1 MSALER
7 GTEQWL
13 RAAVD
18 SAPSGLLMADQAGRI
33 VLVNREV
40 ERMFGYDRAEL
51 MGLPVDI
58 LVPERFRRH
67 HPGFRAGFQAD
78 PHTRAM
84 GAGRDLYGLRKDG
97 TEIPLEIGLNPV
109 VTDEGAFVLSSIVDI
124 SERKRAEA
132 ERLRLEEH
140 LRQAQKMEAVGTL
153 AGGIAHDFNNIL
165 GAIMGYSELLLHA
178 GADPSARRDLEEI
191 LQFCRRGKG
200 LVERILAFS
209 RRQDPS
215 RRPVDVQQ
223 PLEEVTRLLE
233 ATINPGIRIRTRLGG
248 DVPHVMANPAALH
261 QVLMNL
267 GMNAVQ
273 AMPAGGELEF
283 SVDSTYVTDSVAR
296 AHPRL
301 REGPHVVLEVK
312 DTGGGMPSHVKER
325 AFEPFFTTKPPGEG
339 TGLGLSVVHGIVVEH
354 GGAVDIVSAPG
365 EGTTV
370 RCFLPALE
378 KEQTEGPVAGTAYP
392 KGNGERILYV
402 DDEPGLAAVGG
413 RRLALLGFLPE
424 TFTDPRM
431 ALERIEADP
440 ARYDLVITDYLMPL
454 MSGLQLSRAVR
465 AARADLPILLLTG
478 HMEDLPVEALHASGI
493 ARLVKKP
500 AQMEDLALAI
510 LDVLGGEDP
519 GRPTDPEE
527 PSPARG

>member
-1 MSALER
+1 MNTLQP
-7 GTEQWL
+7 GMEQWL
-13 RAAVD
+13 RAALD
-18 SAPSGLLMADQAGRI
+18 SAPSGLLMADRDGRI

-58 LVPERFRRH
+58 LVPERFRGH
-67 HPGFRAGFQAD
+67 HPAFRAGFQAD

-109 VTDEGAFVLSSIVDI
+109 VTDDGTFVLSSIVDI
-124 SERKRAEA
+124 TERKRAEL

-165 GAIMGYSELLLHA
+165 GAIMGYSELILHE
-178 GADPSARRDLEEI
+178 GADPSTQRDLEEI

-215 RRPVDVQQ
+215 RRAVSLQQ
-223 PLEEVTRLLE
+223 PLEEVTRLLG
-233 ATINPGIRIRTRLGG
+233 ATVHPGIRIRTRLAS
-248 DVPHVMANPAALH
+248 DLPQVMANPAALH

-273 AMPAGGELEF
+273 AMPSGGELEF
-283 SVDSTYVTDSVAR
+283 RVDSTYVTDSIAR

-301 REGPHVVLEVK
+301 REGWHLVLEVK
-312 DTGGGMPSHVKER
+312 DSGSGMPEHVRER
-325 AFEPFFTTKPPGEG
+325 AFEPFYTTKPPGEG

-354 GGAVDIVSAPG
+354 GGAVDIVSSPG
-365 EGTTV
+365 EGTSV
-370 RCFLPALE
+370 RCVLPALE
-378 KEQTEGPVAGTAYP
+378 KEQIEGEVAGGVHP
-392 KGNGERILYV
+392 RGNGERILYV

-413 RRLALLGFLPE
+413 RRLTLLGFHPE
-424 TFTDPRM
+424 TCTDPRM
-431 ALERIEADP
+431 ALERIHADP
-440 ARYDLVITDYLMPL
+440 GRYDLVITDYLMPL
-454 MSGLQLSRAVR
+454 MSGLQLSRACR
-465 AARADLPILLLTG
+465 TARPHLPVILLTG

-493 ARLVKKP
+493 ARLLKKP
-500 AQMEDLALAI
+500 AGMEELAVAI
-510 LDVLGGEDP
+510 REVLEGDDP
-519 GRPTDPEE
+519 GRPGDPGE
-527 PSPARG
+527 PSPAGG